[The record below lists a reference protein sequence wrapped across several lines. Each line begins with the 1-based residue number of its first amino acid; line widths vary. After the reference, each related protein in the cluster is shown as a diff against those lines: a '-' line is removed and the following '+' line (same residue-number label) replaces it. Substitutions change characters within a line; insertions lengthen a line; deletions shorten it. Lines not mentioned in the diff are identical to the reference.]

1 MKGIIVTGLP
11 FAHDARLYLDCGGP
25 FSLLFQICPLLRL
38 GPFERVPFT
47 VDATRGRVYPELV
60 AVRFIEAIM
69 NSEVLPFDDAIGIA
83 SDGQS
88 QLFEAKKSEFKEYF
102 ARNSQLFASAEK
114 AFRNLIAQLT
124 DVDDFEQPKVISR
137 IKDRDECIKKFS
149 LKYRNEAEKK
159 DEYHIKDYITDQIGV
174 RVICLYETDIPKIES
189 IIRANFDIV
198 SVTDKTQVL
207 LSDIRS
213 FGYKGL
219 HLDIRLKRDRLAF
232 PEYSKFEEI
241 CVELQLRSIVQDAW
255 SEVEHKLRYKRQSP
269 PSLQRRI
276 IRLAALFELADQE
289 FSALNAETEIA
300 LIQATAR
307 EDADAP
313 VLQDAALDAFSFLA
327 MMKKFHPKY
336 RFDPEAVDGFVDEIK
351 NMNQGFSLASLK
363 EAISKYRNRVWN
375 FKQDQR
381 KKDININPFTEIR
394 HVLYAFDKEKFED
407 MLYPQQREAFIN
419 WLASNGI
426 EI

>member
-1 MKGIIVTGLP
+1 MDSETLLLPPEIGL
-11 FAHDARLYLDCGGP
+11 
-25 FSLLFQICPLLRL
+25 S
-38 GPFERVPFT
+38 
-47 VDATRGRVYPELV
+47 
-60 AVRFIEAIM
+60 
-69 NSEVLPFDDAIGIA
+69 SE
-83 SDGQS
+83 GQS
-88 QLFEAKKSEFKEYF
+88 QLFETKKNEFKEYF
-102 ARNSQLFASAEK
+102 AGNSQLFVAAEK

-124 DVDDFEQPKVISR
+124 DTEDFEQPKVTSR

-159 DEYHIKDYITDQIGV
+159 DDYHIKDYITDQIGV
-174 RVICLYETDIPKIES
+174 RVICLYETDIPKIEH
-189 IIRANFDIV
+189 IVRNNFDIV

-207 LSDIRS
+207 LSDVRS

-219 HLDIRLKRDRLAF
+219 HFDIKLKRDRLAL
-232 PEYSKFEEI
+232 PEYSRFDGV

-255 SEVEHKLRYKRQSP
+255 SEVEHKLRYKKQSP

-289 FSALNAETEIA
+289 FSALNAETEVA
-300 LIQATAR
+300 LIEATAR
-307 EDADAP
+307 EDAGVP

-336 RFDPEAVDGFVDEIK
+336 RFDDEAIDGFVDEIK
-351 NMNQGFSLASLK
+351 SMDKSFSLGSLK
-363 EAISKYRNRVWN
+363 EAISKYRNHVWD

-394 HVLYAFDKEKFED
+394 HVLYAYDKKKFED
-407 MLYPQQREAFIN
+407 MLYPQQRETFVH
-419 WLASNGI
+419 WLAHNNI
-426 EI
+426 KIWN